1 MSTPADDGFFM
12 PAEWV
17 RHTRTWMAWPYREAL
32 WGERIDEVR
41 DAYAEV
47 AKAIAAFEPVTMVV
61 NPENVAEVSIKCGS
75 GVAVLPM
82 PHDDSWLRDSGP
94 TFLIDGFGNVAAT
107 DWVFNSWGERFKP
120 YDQDAALAE
129 AMLAHLHIDRYACP
143 LVTEGGAIHVDG
155 EGTLLAVEE
164 TLLND
169 NRNPGKSREE
179 IESLLLAYTG
189 AKKMIWLPG
198 GLENDHTD
206 GHVDNV
212 ACFVKPGVVVAM
224 VAEDPEDGNHAP
236 LQANL
241 DILKGETDA
250 KGRPLEV
257 VELPQP
263 KARMGLDG
271 GRLALSYVNFYFA
284 NGGLILP
291 EFGDPADNKAFDI
304 FEELFPERQIVQIPV
319 IDILHGGGG
328 IHCITQQQP
337 VGTGEVD

>member
-1 MSTPADDGFFM
+1 MTTPADDGFFM

-17 RHTRTWMAWPYREAL
+17 PHSRCWMAWPCREGL
-32 WGERIDEVR
+32 WGDRIEEVR

-47 AKAIAAFEPVTMVV
+47 AQAIARFEPVTMVV
-61 NPENVAEVSIKCGS
+61 NPESVAEVSIKCGS
-75 GVAVLPM
+75 GVAVLPL

-94 TFLIDGFGNVAAT
+94 TFLIDGFGNLAAT

-120 YDQDAALAE
+120 FDKDAALAAALLE
-129 AMLAHLHIDRYACP
+129 HLGIDRYACP

-169 NRNPGKSREE
+169 NRNPGMSRAEVE
-179 IESLLLAYTG
+179 ALLLAYTG
-189 AKKMIWLPG
+189 AKKTIWLPG

-212 ACFVKPGVVVAM
+212 ACFVKPGVVAAM
-224 VAEDPEDGNHAP
+224 VCDDHEDANHAP
-236 LQANL
+236 LAANL
-241 DILKGETDA
+241 EILKQSRDA
-250 KGRPLEV
+250 QDRPLEV

-263 KARMGLDG
+263 RPRKGPDG
-271 GRLALSYVNFYFA
+271 GRLALSYINFYFA
-284 NGGLILP
+284 NGAVVLP
-291 EFGDPADNKAFDI
+291 EFGDPADDKAFDI
-304 FEELFPERQIVQIPV
+304 FEDLFPERQIVQIPAL
-319 IDILHGGGG
+319 DILHGGGG

-337 VGTGEVD
+337 AAA